1 MNLVSEQVRHNRFGV
16 GTIMGQ
22 TETMVEVRFDDSLG
36 IKKFN
41 YPSAF
46 GSFLQLCRPALKETM
61 DKKLSEMRVQAEAE
75 HNRRIE
81 ADRIREEAVR
91 ELMAQHTAAK
101 KAAKPRARAPKAPK
115 APKAAKAPKTTSA
128 LQ

>member
-1 MNLVSEQVRHNRFGV
+1 MNLVSEQVRHERFGV

-22 TETMVEVRFDDSLG
+22 TETAVEVRFEDSSG

-46 GSFLQLCRPALKETM
+46 ESFLELCRPALKETM
-61 DKKLSEMRVQAEAE
+61 DKKLSEIREQAEAE
-75 HNRRIE
+75 RIRRME
-81 ADRIREEAVR
+81 ADKLREEAVR

-101 KAAKPRARAPKAPK
+101 KAAKPRTRAPKAPK
-115 APKAAKAPKTTSA
+115 APKTTGA
-128 LQ
+128 VQ